1 MFDLY
6 LSAVI
11 FGLGISGI
19 LFLVSIGISIG
30 FGLMRIINMEQMVYY
45 TFGAY
50 MTFALVSTTGSFIL
64 GLIAGTL
71 VAATAGFLVETQLL
85 RRVYGKELM
94 FTMVVTFSVFMIGIG
109 LVQYIAGLDSKA
121 VGMPFRVLVHNNH
134 NPRLPI
140 KRLYS
145 EIRSHRLSQADR
157 GIQDTACKRW
167 AELHTPDSALD
178 SLLQSP

>member
-50 MTFALVSTTGSFIL
+50 MTFALVSSTGSFIL

-71 VAATAGFLVETQLL
+71 VAAAAGFLVETQLL

-109 LVQYIAGLDSKA
+109 LVQYIFGLASKP
-121 VGMPFRVLVHNNH
+121 VGLPFRVIISIGGAQVPLY
-134 NPRLPI
+134 RLMVFVI
-140 KRLYS
+140 GMMGYVL
-145 EIRSHRLSQADR
+145 I
-157 GIQDTACKRW
+157 W
-167 AELHTPDSALD
+167 AFLKSGPGPGARD
-178 SLLQSP
+178 